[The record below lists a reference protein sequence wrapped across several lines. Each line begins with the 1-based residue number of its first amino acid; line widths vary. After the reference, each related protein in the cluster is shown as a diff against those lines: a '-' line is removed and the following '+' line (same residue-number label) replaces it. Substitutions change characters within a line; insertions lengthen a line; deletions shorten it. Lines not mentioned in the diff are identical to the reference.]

1 MGDNCMPILII
12 RFLGTTPDSSSIY
25 PLLRTIC
32 TQISYNYDKPM
43 DNIPIELSNLTN
55 YFKKLLEAATTE
67 RPLFIILDS
76 LDQLSPTNSA
86 HSLSW
91 VPLNLPKHVKIIVST
106 LTGYYGIMET
116 FHNMIEI
123 QENFVHVESLGEEL
137 ALDVIYQ
144 MLENIDRTI
153 SEQQLPIVKEA
164 LKGCTSPL
172 YVKLLFDQIALWKS
186 YTDNVFIAKSIEDC
200 VSKLFE
206 RVESSHGK
214 VLVSHALAYI
224 TASKNGLSE
233 AELEDLI
240 SLDET
245 VILYNFYA
253 FRFMLTIE
261 NFPIFIYYLTLFQ
274 PFNNSEL
281 VMRV

>member
-1 MGDNCMPILII
+1 MGEKCTPVLII

-32 TQISYNYDKPM
+32 TQISYNYEKPIE
-43 DNIPIELSNLTN
+43 NIPMELSNLTN
-55 YFKKLLEAATTE
+55 YFKKLLEAATADK
-67 RPLFIILDS
+67 PLFIILDS

-91 VPLNLPKHVKIIVST
+91 VPLNLPLHVKIIVST
-106 LTGYYGIMET
+106 LTGYFGIIET

-123 QENFVHVESLGEEL
+123 PDNFANVEPLGEEL
-137 ALDVIYQ
+137 ALDVTFQ
-144 MLENIDRTI
+144 MLGNVDRTI
-153 SEQQLPIVKEA
+153 SETQLSIVNEA
-164 LKGCTSPL
+164 YRGCSSPL
-172 YVKLLFDQIALWKS
+172 YVKLVFDQITLWRS
-186 YTDNVFIAKSIEDC
+186 YTDNVFIAKSIEEC

-206 RVESSHGK
+206 RVENSHGK
-214 VLVSHALAYI
+214 VLVAHALAYI

-245 VILYNFYA
+245 VSDDLYPDTN
-253 FRFMLTIE
+253 
-261 NFPIFIYYLTLFQ
+261 
-274 PFNNSEL
+274 
-281 VMRV
+281 